1 MVVLKAGRVFA
12 VRFDAAVDERV
23 GSRAG
28 RSNDETC
35 LVGGKQSAVAE
46 SKGSSG
52 EIRIFRDDWRVKSVA
67 DYSANSERSARMVRW
82 V

>member
-23 GSRAG
+23 WSRAG
-28 RSNDETC
+28 RRNDETC

-52 EIRIFRDDWRVKSVA
+52 EKRIA
-67 DYSANSERSARMVRW
+67 
-82 V
+82 